1 MDTFHLCLDWATG
14 CLWCCKHGSPSCKW
28 EEAGSCCD
36 VLGDRSLTRSDR
48 DSLDEL
54 DRFLREDWESSGW
67 EQRLRDL
74 AEVYGQQLFRSPQLK
89 EYYKKCA
96 KLGNGL
102 RVIVEDRVPNEDE
115 GNENCNTCLPSELW
129 RWANRFAVLEHP
141 VFNRMKL
148 EIPHTSYSEPLLFP
162 EIPDLILLIAGEPK
176 GYGNPSADDMVD
188 GIADIWKGYS
198 KKFAEKHGKYPRIIK
213 LHFEQATRSRIQDAI
228 ENPLA
233 QPDRMHVYQPRPL
246 TGLIHW
252 IGRADVERDNLR
264 SLWVRGDKHELQEL
278 HPERLVLFLKG
289 ARERR
294 IHWQFFFL
302 CSYRKEQDMTPIPTT
317 GCSQVI
323 EPLVL
328 KAGVPSV
335 PVLKR
340 PVWRD
345 SALALATEFYN
356 KLLEP
361 YYETRLPERGI
372 PKTLLEVRKSLH
384 QDFRDGTEACYYA
397 WTSPVLV
404 MQQTEETMPPE
415 RQEAEKEQPPGEDE
429 FEATFEQSIAE
440 SWSVIPRQ
448 LPGSAV
454 PDEFQ
459 QKQGVLRRWAN
470 LLGFS

>member
-1 MDTFHLCLDWATG
+1 
-14 CLWCCKHGSPSCKW
+14 
-28 EEAGSCCD
+28 
-36 VLGDRSLTRSDR
+36 
-48 DSLDEL
+48 
-54 DRFLREDWESSGW
+54 
-67 EQRLRDL
+67 
-74 AEVYGQQLFRSPQLK
+74 VYGQQLFRSPQLK

-115 GNENCNTCLPSELW
+115 GNENCNTCLPSDLW

-335 PVLKR
+335 LVLKR

-397 WTSPVLV
+397 WTSPLLV
-404 MQQTEETMPPE
+404 MQQTGEPPLPVPLQGEEAEEEKVLSKKNKNARRDIVEQGEEAVERLVDLHARASFVKEEAEEMEDRGFERLQEQMRRLEDGIPE
-415 RQEAEKEQPPGEDE
+415 MSDEEWKQVLQEAIK
-429 FEATFEQSIAE
+429 SAE
-440 SWSVIPRQ
+440 SLMEAKAVTRKGEEKIAQELQSWIS
-448 LPGSAV
+448 SAHTMI
-454 PDEFQ
+454 
-459 QKQGVLRRWAN
+459 
-470 LLGFS
+470 